1 MYIRQELTADAVF
14 RIKSLEETPFSEIPD
29 GPRLTKGRFVLVY
42 EGGLEGEGILEEL
55 KTHFGAKS
63 ASMVGLML
71 FTGRVGDLTNNFV
84 LHHNGT
90 FRNGVLNSKQTVLPG
105 SATGGLK
112 GLRGE
117 MTLCPAASSEVF
129 TIKFDYHFA

>member
-1 MYIRQELTADAVF
+1 MYIRQEHSVSAVF
-14 RIKSLEETPFSEIPD
+14 RIKSCEETPFSEVLD
-29 GPRLTKGRFVLVY
+29 GPRLTKCRFVLSY
-42 EGGLEGEGILEEL
+42 EGDIEGEGILEEL
-55 KTHFGAKS
+55 KTHFGTKS

-71 FTGRVGDLTNNFV
+71 FTGRVGDLTGSFV

-117 MTLCPAASSEVF
+117 MSLCPAASSEVF
-129 TIKFDYHFA
+129 TIKFEYYFA